1 MDLLLLIVV
10 INIAYVSL
18 ATLRVMIVIKG
29 HAAVASIISTAEVFV
44 YLMGLTMV
52 LDNLDNPWNIAAYC
66 LGWGLGVFTGA
77 KIEKMLA
84 LGYVV
89 MEVVVDSIQTTL
101 PNDLRQLGYGVT
113 SWYADGQQGPRLV
126 MKVLAKRNKENKLRH
141 IILEKVPKAFLI
153 SYEPT
158 HFNGGFFLKR

>member
-1 MDLLLLIVV
+1 M
-10 INIAYVSL
+10 
-18 ATLRVMIVIKG
+18 
-29 HAAVASIISTAEVFV
+29 
-44 YLMGLTMV
+44 
-52 LDNLDNPWNIAAYC
+52 
-66 LGWGLGVFTGA
+66 
-77 KIEKMLA
+77 
-84 LGYVV
+84 
-89 MEVVVDSIQTTL
+89 
-101 PNDLRQLGYGVT
+101 T